1 MSEQNH
7 EDFDVDINHY
17 TVHDLLELFSL
28 DQTAK
33 LDLVKKQT
41 QEFIE
46 NADTLNQLTLK
57 KFYIEAQ
64 HKLLHSYNSKD
75 AHSIHQDNTDTLQNE
90 TKNIGNFYNYEK
102 LGGSGPDFSKENKTV
117 NNVEFFKGDKNPVFK
132 NTYHCIVNID
142 SAFRQDTS
150 VSNSN
155 ITSSFKSTLTFA
167 LSNVIEYTVYSFE
180 IPYSWYA
187 FSSTYGNTIVIID
200 DTTITIADG
209 NYTAADLISTVNT
222 EFSVNGFSDITL
234 TLSSTTNKIT
244 ITNSSTTTDYSINFF
259 EVTNPI
265 FSNSFTDINL
275 GCNLGFTVDDT
286 LTLSANTSVTAP
298 STIYI
303 YGTRYLLLKIND
315 YSLNRA
321 SSSLIGTILED
332 TKCKYP
338 SYLSRDLPTTSTGDN
353 STSVN
358 VDNDS
363 LPKRLTQA
371 KAYTINAILDA
382 RSTNTNATNS
392 SLEVSSDIMLKIP
405 IPDQTAILNTPNKC
419 YGETG
424 GFLSTY
430 KREFFG
436 KVNLFKLHS
445 ELLDDKGRL
454 LDLNGQNWSYT
465 LLVKHLYQY

>member
-33 LDLVKKQT
+33 SDLVKEQT
-41 QEFIE
+41 QVFIE
-46 NADTLNQLTLK
+46 NADALNQLTLK

-75 AHSIHQDNTDTLQNE
+75 THSIDQTNTDTLQNE
-90 TKNIGNFYNYEK
+90 TKNIGNYYNYNTLERT
-102 LGGSGPDFSKENKTV
+102 GPDFSKENKTV
-117 NNVEFFKGDKNPVFK
+117 NQVEFFKGDKNPVFK

-142 SAFRQDTS
+142 SAFRDDTS
-150 VSNSN
+150 SSTSNVTN
-155 ITSSFKSTLTFA
+155 SFKSTLTFA
-167 LSNVIEYTVYSFE
+167 LSNVIEYNVYSFE

-187 FSSTYGNTIVIID
+187 FSSTYGNTILLIN
-200 DTTITIADG
+200 DTTITISDG
-209 NYTAADLISTVNT
+209 NYTVADLISSVNT
-222 EFSVNGFSDITL
+222 EFSVNGFTDITL

-244 ITNSSTTTDYSINFF
+244 ITNSSATTDYSFTF
-259 EVTNPI
+259 YDVTNTI
-265 FSNSFTDINL
+265 FTDSLTDINL
-275 GCNLGFTVDDT
+275 GCNLGFTVDNT

-315 YSLNRA
+315 YAINRA
-321 SSSLIGTILED
+321 SSSLIGTMHQD
-332 TKCKYP
+332 NKCKYP
-338 SYLSRDLPTTSTGDN
+338 SYLSRDLTTTSTGDN
-353 STSVN
+353 SNSVN

-371 KAYTINAILDA
+371 KAYTINAILDG
-382 RSTNTNATNS
+382 RSSNTSASKS
-392 SLEVSSDIMLKIP
+392 SLEVSSDIMIKIP
-405 IPDQTAILNTPNKC
+405 IPDQTTILTSPNKC

-424 GFLSTY
+424 GFLSSY

-465 LLVKHLYQY
+465 LLVKHLYQF